1 MNNKYF
7 VDPVLRLLFIG
18 IMLFTIVTIYVNH
31 VFPNDGQMFQVVSG
45 ILTGFT
51 GAFFGRMDPK
61 KVNPDESKV
70 TTKIETTVEGD
81 SNVSKK

>member
-1 MNNKYF
+1 MGKNSL
-7 VDPVLRLLFIG
+7 DPVLRLLFIG
-18 IMLFTIVTIYVNH
+18 IMLFTMITIYVNH
-31 VFPNDGQMFQVVSG
+31 VFPNDGQMFQVICG

-61 KVNPDESKV
+61 KVNPNEESKV

-81 SNVSKK
+81 KKP